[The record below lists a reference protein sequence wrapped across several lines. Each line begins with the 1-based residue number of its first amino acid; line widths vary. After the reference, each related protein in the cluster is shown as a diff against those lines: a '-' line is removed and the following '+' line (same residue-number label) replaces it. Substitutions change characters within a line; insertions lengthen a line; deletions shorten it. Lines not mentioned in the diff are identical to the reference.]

1 MCGVCR
7 GRGASWPAGSGSSL
21 PNPEPGALPQWPPTL
36 GRPLSPRGPVTWLP
50 HSPAFPSIGVSD
62 TPSSLHAQM
71 WAFQLALRYRLQ
83 PLPRLGSHP
92 QLLDPA
98 LSWGPITQLPV
109 SSSLPTSCCH
119 SPGPMPATLLFCV
132 PAVSGPLKS
141 ALQNQPP
148 DLSLLGGSRDSTW
161 ALDTR
166 ASAWGPAWAGDPCH
180 SWASVTH
187 RPLTAPPPGVTL
199 TPVGEQEAN
208 KTNWEGGGPAAH

>member
-1 MCGVCR
+1 MQIVPPFSIR
-7 GRGASWPAGSGSSL
+7 YSSNNALESIFLGL
-21 PNPEPGALPQWPPTL
+21 PWWSRPPTL

-166 ASAWGPAWAGDPCH
+166 ASAWH
-180 SWASVTH
+180 RQTSVRAH
-187 RPLTAPPPGVTL
+187 VL
-199 TPVGEQEAN
+199 PVWH
-208 KTNWEGGGPAAH
+208 KLS